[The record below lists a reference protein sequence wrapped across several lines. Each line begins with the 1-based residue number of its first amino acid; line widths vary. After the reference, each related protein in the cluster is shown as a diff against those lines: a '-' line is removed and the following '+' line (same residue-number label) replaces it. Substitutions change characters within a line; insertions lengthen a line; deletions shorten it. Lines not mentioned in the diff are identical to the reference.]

1 MALPQLPGALRAI
14 RSGTICESSALPLKC
29 LSFEIVS
36 IERHPV
42 PRLHIIASAKHGGF
56 AAYKT

>member
-14 RSGTICESSALPLKC
+14 RSGTICESSALPLTILHHPSPRKC

-36 IERHPV
+36 IELHPV
-42 PRLHIIASAKHGGF
+42 KITYHCF
-56 AAYKT
+56 C